1 MSLKRGPNAA
11 ILTGLISLLLLA
23 GCGFQPLYATPAVGN
38 LSGLSVQT
46 GQTRLDY
53 LLQDELETYFGTGR
67 SPYQL
72 VVTTET
78 RERRLGLS
86 AQARARRYALETD
99 SRYRVLDG
107 ADVLT
112 QGRVRE
118 QIYFDAPRD
127 PYALIAARASAEER
141 AASAIARLVAQDIAV
156 RFSQQDTR
164 DRDS

>member
-1 MSLKRGPNAA
+1 MRLKRGPHAT
-11 ILTGLISLLLLA
+11 ILTGLISLILLS
-23 GCGFQPLYATPAVGN
+23 GCGFQPLYATPDIGN

-72 VVTTET
+72 VVSTTT

-86 AQARARRYALETD
+86 AQARARRYALETN
-99 SRYRVLDG
+99 SRYEVLSG
-107 ADVLT
+107 ADILVSG
-112 QGRVRE
+112 QVRE

-127 PYALIAARASAEER
+127 PYALITARASAEER

-156 RFSQQDTR
+156 KFSQQDTR
-164 DRDS
+164 VQDS